1 MGKPGADFTDN
12 PLTVLEG
19 WFRSLVR
26 EEVQQALKNQNGH
39 HGGDRLLDVETA
51 SKLLSVD
58 ESWLYRHQKKL
69 PFVRKLAPRVLRF
82 SYLGIQKYLVSK
94 NTS

>member
-1 MGKPGADFTDN
+1 MGKPGEDYTDN

-39 HGGDRLLDVETA
+39 REVATFISAKEAAKLWDVPKTWI
-51 SKLLSVD
+51 
-58 ESWLYRHQKKL
+58 ESMARQGVL
-69 PFVRKLAPRVLRF
+69 PHVQLGVYKRFNPADLEKFVRERRR
-82 SYLGIQKYLVSK
+82 
-94 NTS
+94 T